1 MLLAQG
7 RGVARD
13 DAAAVLWYQ
22 LAAGQGDAAAQLNLG
37 VLHGNGQ
44 GVAQDYAE
52 AVKWYRLAAAQGND
66 VAQTNLGSRY
76 GNGQG
81 VARDYAR
88 AHMWFS
94 LGAEAGNADAA
105 QRLSLVAK
113 LMSPAQIADA
123 RRLAIECQ
131 ARKLKGCD

>member
-1 MLLAQG
+1 M
-7 RGVARD
+7 
-13 DAAAVLWYQ
+13 
-22 LAAGQGDAAAQLNLG
+22 
-37 VLHGNGQ
+37 
-44 GVAQDYAE
+44 
-52 AVKWYRLAAAQGND
+52 
-66 VAQTNLGSRY
+66 AQTNLGSRY